1 MRRNLLPGL
10 IFVILAR
17 GSLLTTIETMEE
29 KLNPASCQTAVRG
42 SFILEKGNTS
52 FCDIHG
58 TRYWRFMVNG
68 LKRKVEHFI
77 ETFDNDLN
85 HNDKYHCYIDYGG
98 CIGCRSFDTNNFK
111 EAVNWMLERLKNY
124 R

>member
-1 MRRNLLPGL
+1 MRNKNM
-10 IFVILAR
+10 
-17 GSLLTTIETMEE
+17 IEPI
-29 KLNPASCQTAVRG
+29 NSQCVQTSVSG
-42 SFILEKGNTS
+42 SFIVEKGNTF
-52 FCDIHG
+52 FCDGHG
-58 TRYWRFMVNG
+58 TRYWRFMAKG

-77 ETFDNDLN
+77 ETFDNDLR

-98 CIGCRSFDTNNFK
+98 CIGYRSFDTNNFK